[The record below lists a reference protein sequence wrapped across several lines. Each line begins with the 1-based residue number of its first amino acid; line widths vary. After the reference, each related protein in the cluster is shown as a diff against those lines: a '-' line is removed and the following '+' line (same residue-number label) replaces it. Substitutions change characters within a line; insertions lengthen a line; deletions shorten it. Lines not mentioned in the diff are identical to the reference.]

1 MASRNPQ
8 SNWIL
13 PTPPCLA
20 EPGPQAQ
27 VLLEELRESCSQ
39 VRLVADFL
47 LLEVDEGP
55 PSPRIQ
61 LACLIKERAGK
72 IQEQLQTLSRVLN
85 CPTSPCESPSH

>member
-13 PTPPCLA
+13 PTPPPLTEFGSQA
-20 EPGPQAQ
+20 EG
-27 VLLEELRESCSQ
+27 LLEELCESCSQ
-39 VRLVADFL
+39 VRLAADFL

-61 LACLIKERAGK
+61 LACLIKERTGK
-72 IQEQLQTLSRVLN
+72 IQEQLQTLRRVLDF
-85 CPTSPCESPSH
+85 PTSPCESPSH

>member
-13 PTPPCLA
+13 PTPPCLT
-20 EPGPQAQ
+20 EFGPQAQ
-27 VLLEELRESCSQ
+27 GLLEQLRECCTQ
-39 VRLVADFL
+39 VRLAADFL

-72 IQEQLQTLSRVLN
+72 IQEQLETLCQVLN
-85 CPTSPCESPSH
+85 CPASPCESPSH